1 MILVGIDQV
10 GFDRVGVV
18 SIPKKNRV
26 RSDWFRSDRVINDWV
41 RNDRGLEM
49 IVNRLPYIRLYR
61 KLFTKMTMSGKLNVL
76 FIL

>member
-41 RNDRGLEM
+41 RNDRRLEM
-49 IVNRLPYIRLYR
+49 IVNP
-61 KLFTKMTMSGKLNVL
+61 F
-76 FIL
+76 